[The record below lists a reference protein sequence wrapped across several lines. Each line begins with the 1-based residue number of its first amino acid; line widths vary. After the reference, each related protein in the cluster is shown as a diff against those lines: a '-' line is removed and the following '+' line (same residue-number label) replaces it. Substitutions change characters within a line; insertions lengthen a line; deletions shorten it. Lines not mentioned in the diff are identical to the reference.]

1 MDELDRLFGLLV
13 AALARETRVAVPF
26 PASDVY
32 ERLVPYRS
40 NRARLNVA
48 THQDYEMAVLRLLAG
63 ERNYVQLEPEN
74 VREAMQREIA
84 TINPD
89 PAYFRSFPDAQVMVN
104 GRAAE
109 RVLLAERAYAPPSAA
124 EEDEELL
131 DTTGENPVPVP
142 FVSPSAF
149 RAHPPVSR
157 SKDALASNQCEYCG
171 GVLPVNREARFARIA
186 ASPAKG
192 TCAARA
198 AAGSWTW
205 GGPTACRAVVRQGLN
220 DGRTAGRPDGQNRGD
235 CGRRD
240 RTRSHRSGDPYSRP
254 RRREARVLDAVGT
267 SSVFCRSLSQDK
279 GDAPGRRIPAPT
291 RRRGC
296 DLPRRVGGSARAR
309 QRACARHPLGPAVSA
324 RPVRKLS
331 A

>member
-1 MDELDRLFGLLV
+1 MDGRDPLSGWLV
-13 AALARETRVAVPF
+13 AALAGGPRVAAPF

-32 ERLVPYRS
+32 ERLVPSRS

-89 PAYFRSFPDAQVMVN
+89 PAYFRSFPDAQLMVN

-157 SKDALASNQCEYCG
+157 SKDALASNQC
-171 GVLPVNREARFARIA
+171 
-186 ASPAKG
+186 
-192 TCAARA
+192 
-198 AAGSWTW
+198 
-205 GGPTACRAVVRQGLN
+205 
-220 DGRTAGRPDGQNRGD
+220 
-235 CGRRD
+235 
-240 RTRSHRSGDPYSRP
+240 
-254 RRREARVLDAVGT
+254 
-267 SSVFCRSLSQDK
+267 
-279 GDAPGRRIPAPT
+279 
-291 RRRGC
+291 
-296 DLPRRVGGSARAR
+296 
-309 QRACARHPLGPAVSA
+309 
-324 RPVRKLS
+324 
-331 A
+331 

>member
-26 PASDVY
+26 PAADVY

-89 PAYFRSFPDAQVMVN
+89 PAYFRSFPEAQVMVN

-109 RVLLAERAYAPPSAA
+109 RVLLADRAYAPPSTA
-124 EEDEELL
+124 EADEELL

-149 RAHPPVSR
+149 RAPPRAPRAPVAR
-157 SKDALASNQCEYCG
+157 SKDALAPDQCEYCG
-171 GVLPVNREARFARIA
+171 GVLPANREARFCPHCGQPRE
-186 ASPAKG
+186 G
-192 TCAARA
+192 DLRCQ
-198 AAGSWTW
+198 GC
-205 GGPTACRAVVRQGLN
+205 GGELDVGWAYCLAC
-220 DGRTAGRPDGQNRGD
+220 GRPTGF
-235 CGRRD
+235 
-240 RTRSHRSGDPYSRP
+240 
-254 RRREARVLDAVGT
+254 E
-267 SSVFCRSLSQDK
+267 
-279 GDAPGRRIPAPT
+279 
-291 RRRGC
+291 
-296 DLPRRVGGSARAR
+296 
-309 QRACARHPLGPAVSA
+309 
-324 RPVRKLS
+324 
-331 A
+331 